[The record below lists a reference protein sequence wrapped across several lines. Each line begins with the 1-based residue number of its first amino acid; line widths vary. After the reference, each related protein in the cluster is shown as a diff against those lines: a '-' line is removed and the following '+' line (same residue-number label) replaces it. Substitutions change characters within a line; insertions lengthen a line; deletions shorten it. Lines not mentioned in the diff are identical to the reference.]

1 MSYYEYSADSDPGP
15 ISSHKWIEAT
25 VADLA
30 KKVPLD
36 KIVLGI
42 GAFGYDWPALP
53 NLSPNLTYQQA
64 LSKASASGA
73 SINVDNNTY
82 NLNYAYKDGR
92 NIVHQVY
99 FTDAATHF
107 NTMRFGTEY
116 GLAGFSVWRLG
127 SEDNR
132 LWQFYNKDMA
142 HSMSARFRIGDLEN
156 LPGSDDVNYL
166 GEGEV
171 LDPLSTPHS
180 GCVNIEMDNANIL
193 IASENYLSIPSSYQI
208 RKFGKAGKKQLL
220 LTFDD
225 GPDETWTLKI
235 L

>member
-1 MSYYEYSADSDPGP
+1 MSYDEYSADSDPGP
-15 ISSHKWIEAT
+15 ISSQKWIEAT

-73 SINVDNNTY
+73 SINFDNNTY

-107 NTMRFGTEY
+107 NTMRFGAEY
-116 GLAGFSVWRLG
+116 GLAGFAVWRLG
-127 SEDNR
+127 SEDSR
-132 LWQFYNKDMA
+132 LWKFYRKDLQKNA
-142 HSMSARFRIGDLEN
+142 VSKISKKELEDVKIVNDVDYVGD
-156 LPGSDDVNYL
+156 
-166 GEGEV
+166 GEV
-171 LDPLSTPHS
+171 LDVLNTPHP
-180 GCVNIEMDNANIL
+180 GKIKTEMDGTNML
-193 IASENYLSIPSSYQI
+193 ISEESYIKIPSSYQI
-208 RKFGKAGKKQLL
+208 HKYGEAEDKKL
-220 LTFDD
+220 
-225 GPDETWTLKI
+225 
-235 L
+235 